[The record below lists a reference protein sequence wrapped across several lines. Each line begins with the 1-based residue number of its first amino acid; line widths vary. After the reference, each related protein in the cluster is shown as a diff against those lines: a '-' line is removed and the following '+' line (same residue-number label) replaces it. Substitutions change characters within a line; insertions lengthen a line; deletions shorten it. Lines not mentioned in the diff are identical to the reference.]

1 MCPSCAGEGAALERP
16 SAPPPSAKPAGL
28 GCPPGPEPRCT
39 EQPSRLNTPP
49 GSTPLQPTP
58 QTLLGPRD
66 HGPLIQLNPCA
77 SQAPCSLQISLAVG
91 LLGNGS
97 LQLQPQD
104 SPSPR
109 ETRHVPLCLSTCCP
123 PRWPGERPRTPL
135 HPRPQGCVTGTHYSL
150 TGCMRVNKRWA
161 RRLQKA
167 FS

>member
-1 MCPSCAGEGAALERP
+1 MQEKGPHWSVHQHHHPQQSRL
-16 SAPPPSAKPAGL
+16 GL
-28 GCPPGPEPRCT
+28 GVPQGPSHVAR
-39 EQPSRLNTPP
+39 SSPP

-123 PRWPGERPRTPL
+123 PPWPGERPRTPL